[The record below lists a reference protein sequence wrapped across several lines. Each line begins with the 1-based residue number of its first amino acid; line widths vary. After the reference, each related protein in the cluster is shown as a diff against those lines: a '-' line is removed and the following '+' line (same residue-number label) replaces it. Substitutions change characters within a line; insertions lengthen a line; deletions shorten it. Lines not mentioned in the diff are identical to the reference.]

1 MLRGSRPR
9 SFRDG
14 NTGFQPKFYQLRVE
28 CPIRAAWGDS
38 ADFARRHAHRS
49 SWLQQSLAAEC
60 DELGHDRQSAFC
72 FGQDLYYCPNQ
83 GAACSTN
90 NGDLLSVALPYLGAQ
105 QSFSYDAYNRLLTAS
120 ESSSATGWSQTYG
133 YDSYGN
139 RWVAGGITT
148 SPFTPEAATNF
159 DSNNRLQIEG
169 TPYDASG
176 NLKVIGGQRY
186 ERDADGNIAA
196 AAINSSVYYAYD
208 ADDHRVLKQGV
219 GGATVY
225 VYDVMGQLA
234 EEYSTLSETSP
245 CATCYL
251 TADNLGSTRVIT
263 NPSGAAISQH
273 DYLPFGEEIPLAYSG
288 RANLASYQ
296 GGAAD
301 DVNQK
306 FTGKER
312 DSESGLD
319 YFGARYYGSALGRF
333 TSADPLLNSG
343 QPWDPQTWNRYSYTL
358 NNPLR
363 YTDPLGLWTWGKCSG
378 NESECAADR
387 DRFRT
392 SVKNATEALKGLD
405 PKSNEAKALKATLD
419 KIGDDPDSVKNPKGS
434 ARVNFGYAGE
444 TDGRPNLGL
453 TFGKDITI
461 NYEATD
467 NFEKNMTASEASA
480 LDAGL
485 TAHEGT
491 HVIGPGLFGVLK
503 GHFEHPAYYV
513 ESVTYQGLHNTD
525 RGFGLWNES
534 WRKLDQ
540 TLLENKREAAIQQA
554 IHPPKS
560 NQ

>member
-1 MLRGSRPR
+1 M
-9 SFRDG
+9 
-14 NTGFQPKFYQLRVE
+14 N
-28 CPIRAAWGDS
+28 
-38 ADFARRHAHRS
+38 AHRPS
-49 SWLQQSLAAEC
+49 
-60 DELGHDRQSAFC
+60 
-72 FGQDLYYCPNQ
+72 
-83 GAACSTN
+83 
-90 NGDLLSVALPYLGAQ
+90 
-105 QSFSYDAYNRLLTAS
+105 
-120 ESSSATGWSQTYG
+120 
-133 YDSYGN
+133 
-139 RWVAGGITT
+139 
-148 SPFTPEAATNF
+148 
-159 DSNNRLQIEG
+159 G
-169 TPYDASG
+169 TPS
-176 NLKVIGGQRY
+176 
-186 ERDADGNIAA
+186 
-196 AAINSSVYYAYD
+196 
-208 ADDHRVLKQGV
+208 
-219 GGATVY
+219 Y
-225 VYDVMGQLA
+225 VYDCTHASFHGSNAPIFGYDWSA
-234 EEYSTLSETSP
+234 ECLSAMFPETS
-245 CATCYL
+245 
-251 TADNLGSTRVIT
+251 LGSTAGSR
-263 NPSGAAISQH
+263 Q
-273 DYLPFGEEIPLAYSG
+273 
-288 RANLASYQ
+288 
-296 GGAAD
+296 
-301 DVNQK
+301 

-312 DSESGLD
+312 DAESGLD

-534 WRKLDQ
+534 WRTRQRLAQ
-540 TLLENKREAAIQQA
+540 TGSPGRLCGSTRRKRAGRAGL
-554 IHPPKS
+554 PPLVPHLPRRQS
-560 NQ
+560 